1 MMDNTPN
8 VATVTITVEEYF
20 DLRMRA
26 EQNKY
31 LTDTLMRIEGN
42 FASLESRVFQ
52 MEKALDKKGILYG

>member
-1 MMDNTPN
+1 MDNTSN
-8 VATVTITVEEYF
+8 VATVTIPIEEYF

-26 EQNKY
+26 DQNRY

-42 FASLESRVFQ
+42 FASLESRICQ

>member
-1 MMDNTPN
+1 MDNTPN

-26 EQNKY
+26 EQNRY

-42 FASLESRVFQ
+42 LASLESRICQ

>member
-1 MMDNTPN
+1 MADTN

-26 EQNKY
+26 QQNQY

-42 FASLESRVFQ
+42 HSNLETRVFQ
-52 MEKALDKKGILYG
+52 IENILAKKGLL

>member
-26 EQNKY
+26 QQNQY

-42 FASLESRVFQ
+42 FAQLDNRVFRV
-52 MEKALDKKGILYG
+52 ENALQGKGIL

>member
-1 MMDNTPN
+1 MDNTPN

-26 EQNKY
+26 QQNQY

-42 FASLESRVFQ
+42 FAQLDNRVFRV
-52 MEKALDKKGILYG
+52 ENALQGKGIL